1 MENGILE
8 AKNLVKKFG
17 DLVAV
22 DNISFRI
29 NQGEVFG
36 LLGPNGAGKTT
47 TISMISCLLEP
58 TSGDVLVDDNSVTR
72 NPDKVKRVL
81 GIVPQDIALYPTL
94 TATENLKFWGRM
106 YGITGQLLKDRIS
119 EVLEIVGLTDR
130 AKDRIETYSGGMKRR
145 INIAAGMLHRPKI
158 LLMDE
163 PTVGIDPQSRN
174 HILETVQKLNKDGMT
189 IVYTSHYMEEVETIC
204 ERVGIIDH
212 GKIMAIGTID
222 ELKKLVGSEEAINI
236 QVENVNEETID
247 QLGAIELVDRIN
259 RSDGQIQVLSKD
271 SEQILA
277 KVISI
282 LNQAGAHVTAVEV
295 MEPNLESV
303 FLHLTGKSLRD

>member
-22 DNISFRI
+22 DSISFRI
-29 NQGEVFG
+29 NQGEIFG

-58 TSGDVLVDDNSVTR
+58 TSGDVLVDGNSVTR

-189 IVYTSHYMEEVETIC
+189 IVYTSHYMEEVEAIC

-222 ELKKLVGSEEAINI
+222 KLKKLVGSEEAINI
-236 QVENVNEETID
+236 QVENVSEETID